1 MAKKD
6 VDLSKP
12 KDESKKHTEAIKKLE
27 NEKSALLEKTKNL
40 AGIIEDISSKYQ
52 EAPPVEKVI
61 EPKIKEINDKLE
73 SKLKEFGDSIDS
85 IKKGIEKPEKS
96 KELSSVLKEIKEKI
110 DAKISSIEGQMK
122 NFDKVSALE
131 ENIKSINERLDSRP
145 EMKELTMFGE
155 NVESQTKIGE
165 VKKSIENLSES
176 LNELKGEIEPRI
188 QNLEN
193 QIKDV
198 EKLSVLEENIKF
210 LNEKLGTEAVKK
222 LKELIFS
229 SDEIYNQIIP
239 QEIRRHVSDRLI
251 PILSDIKELKES
263 LEEHDARASKI
274 LSSISDIKNNVKLLD
289 KLEENIDDLHS
300 ENEGL
305 NKKLKEQESEFFD
318 RFADLKSDIKK
329 NLDDFYD
336 EIQELKKTQK
346 EISKTIGDRV
356 KENIS
361 EFSKSKVSEIEKS
374 VDSKLVNIKTYLSNK
389 QLDLE
394 NRIKQFNNIEKNLN
408 QTIDNIQSKD
418 KILADFVKKAKEIEG
433 ILKRTS
439 VLEENIKLLNEKFGA
454 ENVKKI
460 KELTYSA
467 DEICN
472 QVIPREVKR
481 NISDRIMPV
490 LSEFKSMKED
500 MIEFDKKVSKFSTTI
515 NEAKMKIK
523 SLEDTEE
530 EMKEFITEKDKI
542 HQKIKDQKSEVF
554 EKLIE
559 SKSDLRELAERVSKK
574 MEELKKTQKEIEAKI
589 TDKVVEKVSEF
600 SKSKTSEIEKSVDK
614 RFTDAKTYLSS
625 KQLDLEN
632 RIKQLNDVQKNLDK
646 TLESVQSYG
655 KIMEEWDKRSKEIND
670 VFQKISTIREAGNR
684 LLEINKKIEKQ
695 KTEVE
700 GIKEE
705 VSGEILNKFDEKTKD
720 VFQRISG
727 VERGMERLEKVVLKE
742 KEIRE
747 KEAEKRKKY
756 LKSIMED
763 LKLKKNI

>member
-6 VDLSKP
+6 VDPSKP
-12 KDESKKHTEAIKKLE
+12 EDESKKHTEAIKKLE

-61 EPKIKEINDKLE
+61 EPRIKEINDKLE
-73 SKLKEFGDSIDS
+73 SKLKEFGDSLDS

-96 KELSSVLKEIKEKI
+96 KELSGALKEIKEKI

-131 ENIKSINERLDSRP
+131 ENIKSISERLDSRP

-695 KTEVE
+695 KNEVE

-727 VERGMERLEKVVLKE
+727 VERGLERLEKVVLKE

-756 LKSIMED
+756 LKGIMED